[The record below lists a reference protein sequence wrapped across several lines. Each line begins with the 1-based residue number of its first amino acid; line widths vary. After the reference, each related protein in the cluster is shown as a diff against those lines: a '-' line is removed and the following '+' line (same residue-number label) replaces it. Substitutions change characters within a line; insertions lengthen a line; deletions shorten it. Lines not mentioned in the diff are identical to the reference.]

1 VIYTENAARKSTAI
15 KQNEEPGLLT
25 WRPFKIHACQITK
38 KKKNEMNEGC
48 NFPKDC
54 VRTKKGD
61 E

>member
-1 VIYTENAARKSTAI
+1 VKIAIQWLSERKKGGNMSR
-15 KQNEEPGLLT
+15 KM
-25 WRPFKIHACQITK
+25 